1 MEMMALVVLVLAL
14 AVAVL
19 GLWLRLRRQRADVEA
34 YAEHIDRALDDL
46 LAERPLDARIA
57 ATDDLWG
64 HTNERL
70 LRLSQAQMRR
80 IEALQREQRSL
91 QGLVADIS
99 HQTKTPLANIQ
110 LYLERL
116 EQGAEDASL
125 VAKLGAQVE
134 KLESRIDHFEDRI
147 GSYVIQITNRNM
159 LENDSAKMSVILHS
173 INDLERISDH
183 AVNLKES
190 AQEMQEKG
198 LQMSFEGNS
207 EIMFLRRAVTD
218 LVNLTV
224 QALRN
229 NDKKL
234 AKEIEPLEE
243 VIDDLSDELKRRHVI
258 RLKEGRCT
266 IEMGFVL
273 TDMTTSLERIADHC
287 SNIGVS
293 ILESSEENIGRHAY
307 LNSVKKEDTKEFQE
321 RYEHYRELYFFE

>member
-34 YAEHIDRALDDL
+34 YVEHIDRALGDL
-46 LAERPLDARIA
+46 LAERPLDAHIA

-80 IEALQREQRSL
+80 TEALQREQRSL

-134 KLESRIDHFEDRI
+134 KLDFLLANMVKISRLETGAVRI
-147 GSYVIQITNRNM
+147 Q
-159 LENDSAKMSVILHS
+159 K
-173 INDLERISDH
+173 
-183 AVNLKES
+183 
-190 AQEMQEKG
+190 Q
-198 LQMSFEGNS
+198 
-207 EIMFLRRAVTD
+207 
-218 LVNLTV
+218 
-224 QALRN
+224 QAL
-229 NDKKL
+229 L
-234 AKEIEPLEE
+234 ADTL
-243 VIDDLSDELKRRHVI
+243 
-258 RLKEGRCT
+258 
-266 IEMGFVL
+266 
-273 TDMTTSLERIADHC
+273 AD
-287 SNIGVS
+287 
-293 ILESSEENIGRHAY
+293 A
-307 LNSVKKEDTKEFQE
+307 
-321 RYEHYRELYFFE
+321 

>member
-34 YAEHIDRALDDL
+34 YAEYIDRALGDL

-80 IEALQREQRSL
+80 TEALQREQRSL

-116 EQGAEDASL
+116 EHGAEDASL

-134 KLESRIDHFEDRI
+134 KLDFLLANMVKISRLETGAVRI
-147 GSYVIQITNRNM
+147 QKQQALLADT
-159 LENDSAKMSVILHS
+159 LADALSVIVPKA
-173 INDLERISDH
+173 D
-183 AVNLKES
+183 
-190 AQEMQEKG
+190 
-198 LQMSFEGNS
+198 
-207 EIMFLRRAVTD
+207 
-218 LVNLTV
+218 
-224 QALRN
+224 
-229 NDKKL
+229 
-234 AKEIEPLEE
+234 AKQ
-243 VIDDLSDELKRRHVI
+243 I
-258 RLKEGRCT
+258 RLSVDYDETMTLNHDRRWTAEALANLLDNAVKYTSAGGSVGVRVVLQPVFVQIAVHDSGKGIARERQGT
-266 IEMGFVL
+266 IF
-273 TDMTTSLERIADHC
+273 TR
-287 SNIGVS
+287 
-293 ILESSEENIGRHAY
+293 
-307 LNSVKKEDTKEFQE
+307 F
-321 RYEHYRELYFFE
+321 YREPEVHDTEGAGLGLYLARMIVERQGGFIDVVSAPGVGSTFTINLPV

>member
-1 MEMMALVVLVLAL
+1 MEMMALVVLLLAL

-34 YAEHIDRALDDL
+34 YAEHIDRALGDL
-46 LAERPLDARIA
+46 LAERSLDARIA

-134 KLESRIDHFEDRI
+134 KLDFLLANMVKISRLETGAVRI
-147 GSYVIQITNRNM
+147 QKQQALLADT
-159 LENDSAKMSVILHS
+159 LADALSVIVPKA
-173 INDLERISDH
+173 D
-183 AVNLKES
+183 
-190 AQEMQEKG
+190 
-198 LQMSFEGNS
+198 
-207 EIMFLRRAVTD
+207 
-218 LVNLTV
+218 
-224 QALRN
+224 
-229 NDKKL
+229 
-234 AKEIEPLEE
+234 AKQ
-243 VIDDLSDELKRRHVI
+243 I
-258 RLKEGRCT
+258 RLSVDYDETMTLNHDRRWTAEALANLLDNAVKYTSAGGSVGVRVVLQPVFVQIAVHDSGKGIARERQGT
-266 IEMGFVL
+266 IF
-273 TDMTTSLERIADHC
+273 TR
-287 SNIGVS
+287 
-293 ILESSEENIGRHAY
+293 
-307 LNSVKKEDTKEFQE
+307 F
-321 RYEHYRELYFFE
+321 YREPEVHDTEGAGLGLYLARMIVERQGGFIDVVSAPGAGSTFTINLPV

>member
-34 YAEHIDRALDDL
+34 YAEHIDRALGDL
-46 LAERPLDARIA
+46 LAERSLDARIA

-80 IEALQREQRSL
+80 TEALQREQRSL

-134 KLESRIDHFEDRI
+134 KLDFLLANMVKISRLETGAVRI
-147 GSYVIQITNRNM
+147 QKQQALLADT
-159 LENDSAKMSVILHS
+159 LADALSVIVPKA
-173 INDLERISDH
+173 D
-183 AVNLKES
+183 
-190 AQEMQEKG
+190 
-198 LQMSFEGNS
+198 
-207 EIMFLRRAVTD
+207 
-218 LVNLTV
+218 
-224 QALRN
+224 
-229 NDKKL
+229 
-234 AKEIEPLEE
+234 AKQ
-243 VIDDLSDELKRRHVI
+243 I
-258 RLKEGRCT
+258 RLSVDYDETMTLNHDRRWTAEALANLLDNAVKYTSAGGSVGVRVVLQPVFVQIAVYDSGKGIARERQGT
-266 IEMGFVL
+266 IF
-273 TDMTTSLERIADHC
+273 TR
-287 SNIGVS
+287 
-293 ILESSEENIGRHAY
+293 
-307 LNSVKKEDTKEFQE
+307 F
-321 RYEHYRELYFFE
+321 YREPEVHDAEGAGLGLYLARMIVERQGGFIDVVSAPGAGSTFTINLPV

>member
-1 MEMMALVVLVLAL
+1 MEMMALVVLLLAL

-34 YAEHIDRALDDL
+34 YAEHIDRALGDL
-46 LAERPLDARIA
+46 LAERSLDARIA

-134 KLESRIDHFEDRI
+134 KLDFLLANMVKISRLETGAVRI
-147 GSYVIQITNRNM
+147 QKQQALLADT
-159 LENDSAKMSVILHS
+159 LADALSVIVPKA
-173 INDLERISDH
+173 D
-183 AVNLKES
+183 
-190 AQEMQEKG
+190 
-198 LQMSFEGNS
+198 
-207 EIMFLRRAVTD
+207 
-218 LVNLTV
+218 
-224 QALRN
+224 
-229 NDKKL
+229 
-234 AKEIEPLEE
+234 AKQ
-243 VIDDLSDELKRRHVI
+243 I
-258 RLKEGRCT
+258 RLSVDYDETMTLNHDRRWTAEALANLLDNAVKYTSAGGSVGVRVVLQPVFVQIAVHDSGKGITRERQGT
-266 IEMGFVL
+266 IF
-273 TDMTTSLERIADHC
+273 TR
-287 SNIGVS
+287 
-293 ILESSEENIGRHAY
+293 
-307 LNSVKKEDTKEFQE
+307 F
-321 RYEHYRELYFFE
+321 YREPEVHDTEGAGLGLYLARMIVERQGGFIDVVSAPGAGSTFTINLPV

>member
-34 YAEHIDRALDDL
+34 YAEHIDRALGDL
-46 LAERPLDARIA
+46 LAERSLDARIA

-116 EQGAEDASL
+116 EHGAEDASL

-134 KLESRIDHFEDRI
+134 KLDFLLANMVKISRLETGAVRI
-147 GSYVIQITNRNM
+147 QKQQALLADT
-159 LENDSAKMSVILHS
+159 LADALSVIVPKA
-173 INDLERISDH
+173 D
-183 AVNLKES
+183 
-190 AQEMQEKG
+190 
-198 LQMSFEGNS
+198 
-207 EIMFLRRAVTD
+207 
-218 LVNLTV
+218 
-224 QALRN
+224 
-229 NDKKL
+229 
-234 AKEIEPLEE
+234 AKQ
-243 VIDDLSDELKRRHVI
+243 I
-258 RLKEGRCT
+258 RLSVDYDETMTLNHDRRWTAEALANLLDNAVKYTSAGGSVGVRVVLQPVFVQIAVHDSGKGIARERQGT
-266 IEMGFVL
+266 IF
-273 TDMTTSLERIADHC
+273 TR
-287 SNIGVS
+287 
-293 ILESSEENIGRHAY
+293 
-307 LNSVKKEDTKEFQE
+307 F
-321 RYEHYRELYFFE
+321 YREPEVHDTEGAGLGLYLARMIVERQGGFIDVVSTPGVGSTFTINLPV

>member
-34 YAEHIDRALDDL
+34 YAEHIDRALGDL
-46 LAERPLDARIA
+46 LAERSLDARIA

-116 EQGAEDASL
+116 EHGAEDASL

-134 KLESRIDHFEDRI
+134 KLDFLLANMVKISRLETGAVRI
-147 GSYVIQITNRNM
+147 QKQQALLADT
-159 LENDSAKMSVILHS
+159 LADALSVIVPKA
-173 INDLERISDH
+173 D
-183 AVNLKES
+183 
-190 AQEMQEKG
+190 
-198 LQMSFEGNS
+198 
-207 EIMFLRRAVTD
+207 
-218 LVNLTV
+218 
-224 QALRN
+224 
-229 NDKKL
+229 
-234 AKEIEPLEE
+234 AKQ
-243 VIDDLSDELKRRHVI
+243 I
-258 RLKEGRCT
+258 RLSVDYDETMTLNHDRRWTAEALANLLDNAVKYTSAGGSVGVRVVLQPVFVQIAVLDSGKGIARERQGT
-266 IEMGFVL
+266 IF
-273 TDMTTSLERIADHC
+273 TR
-287 SNIGVS
+287 
-293 ILESSEENIGRHAY
+293 
-307 LNSVKKEDTKEFQE
+307 F
-321 RYEHYRELYFFE
+321 YREPEVHDTEGAGLGLYLARMIVERQGGFIDVVSAPGVGSTFTINLPV